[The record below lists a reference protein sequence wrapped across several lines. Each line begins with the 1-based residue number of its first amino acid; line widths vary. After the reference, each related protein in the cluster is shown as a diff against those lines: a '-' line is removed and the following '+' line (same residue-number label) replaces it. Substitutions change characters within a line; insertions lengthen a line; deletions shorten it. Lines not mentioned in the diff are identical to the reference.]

1 MESLDS
7 FATWSVM
14 PGNED
19 ALMCLFYWFIIMGW
33 CGVVCCMVLGSSG
46 ELTSDATAG
55 LLFLGVDRHVG
66 LVVWVWGDEVSGFEG
81 LSGLVECVVECVST
95 FHRTREHQDLDQGS
109 TALPQWGRAWR
120 LQL

>member
-1 MESLDS
+1 VVLLSVSWRGWLEALESLDS

-19 ALMCLFYWFIIMGW
+19 ALMCLFYWFIMGW

-55 LLFLGVDRHVG
+55 LLFLRVDGHIG
-66 LVVWVWGDEVSGFEG
+66 LVVWVWGDELSGFEG
-81 LSGLVECVVECVST
+81 WFGLVESVVEHCELST
-95 FHRTREHQDLDQGS
+95 FHRT
-109 TALPQWGRAWR
+109 
-120 LQL
+120 